1 MTRLSPRNAPR
12 RAVGLLAAAGLL
24 AVVPLAGA
32 AAPAHADGPPVF
44 TLGGPSETALHP
56 YRAGGGPKPSAL
68 GITVAAP
75 SGEEGTGFA
84 GEYTLTFDLSGVAGV
99 ADVAFDGRTS
109 DGKVFGGRAFGG
121 TAFDGKSSD
130 SKSSGG
136 EAAPDCEVT
145 GAKAVCAGTGIRPGA
160 HPVAILVVTA
170 AAGGERGDS
179 GTITV
184 TGEAEGAAFTP
195 FTTRVT
201 VGGPDLVMEELPFRT
216 ELVPGDRQ
224 QAPITF
230 ANRGAGDADGVL
242 LTLRYTRGLDIPQR
256 YSNCRYSED
265 GPGLP
270 DGGRTTA
277 LCSVEGVF
285 AAGETYTLATPL
297 TIEATERAYRDTFLY
312 RIEEAGAPR
321 PARSGFERGGG
332 AVLRAVPVTGPQDRV
347 PDPTAD
353 PTPHDNQREA
363 DFRTENTADFAAY
376 GDRVS
381 GARGATVTAD
391 LGFRNDGPAW
401 IGRLRSGE
409 DVAVVDFTVPRGASV
424 VAKPDRCRAVTAAG
438 EYRADQSGPAPRYLC
453 PTSTAVRDGEGLD
466 LPFEL
471 RIEEVLIGAEGE
483 VTVRAPGARNPALPF
498 DPAPANNTARL
509 ILNAG
514 DGGSGGPG
522 DRSTPSAPAS
532 GPDTSPSGA
541 PTASAP
547 GGGAASTSG
556 GSKSGSGPGSGSAQ
570 GGGLASTGSDA
581 LTVAGAAA
589 VALTAGPALVA
600 AARRRT
606 GRHS

>member
-1 MTRLSPRNAPR
+1 MTRLSPRNALR
-12 RAVGLLAAAGLL
+12 RAAVLLAAAGLL

-32 AAPAHADGPPVF
+32 AAPAHADEPPVF
-44 TLGGPSETALHP
+44 TLGGPAETGLHP
-56 YRAGGGPKPSAL
+56 YLAGGGAKPSRL
-68 GITVAAP
+68 GITVTAP

-84 GEYTLTFDLSGVAGV
+84 GRFTLTFDLSGVAGV
-99 ADVAFDGRTS
+99 ADVAFDGAASGAETS
-109 DGKVFGGRAFGG
+109 DGGASGGGALGAGASGGG
-121 TAFDGKSSD
+121 T
-130 SKSSGG
+130 
-136 EAAPDCEVT
+136 APDCEVI
-145 GAKAVCAGTGIRPGA
+145 GAKAVCVGTGVRPGT
-160 HPVAILVVTA
+160 HPVAALVVTA

-230 ANRGAGDADGVL
+230 ANRGAGDAEGVL

-265 GPGLP
+265 DPGPSGV
-270 DGGRTTA
+270 GRTTA
-277 LCSVEGVF
+277 LCTVEGAF
-285 AAGETYTLATPL
+285 EAGEAYTLAAPL

-312 RIEEAGAPR
+312 RIEEAGPPR
-321 PARSGFERGGG
+321 PAPAAFERGDG
-332 AVLRAVPVTGPQDRV
+332 AVLRAVPVTGPQNRAAGR
-347 PDPTAD
+347 TAD

-391 LGFRNDGPAW
+391 VGFRNVGPAW
-401 IGRLRSGE
+401 IGHLRSGE

-438 EYRADQSGPAPRYLC
+438 EYREDQRSPAPRYLC
-453 PTSTAVRDGEGLD
+453 PTSPAVQDGEGLD
-466 LPFEL
+466 LPFAL

-483 VTVRAPGARNPALPF
+483 VTVRAPSARNPALPF

-509 ILNAG
+509 VLNAG
-514 DGGSGGPG
+514 DDGDGGP
-522 DRSTPSAPAS
+522 STPPTSDP
-532 GPDTSPSGA
+532 GPDVSPSGA
-541 PTASAP
+541 PATSAP
-547 GGGAASTSG
+547 GGGAAGASG
-556 GSKSGSGPGSGSAQ
+556 GSDSGTGSGH

-589 VALTAGPALVA
+589 VALTAGLALVA

>member
-1 MTRLSPRNAPR
+1 MTRLSPRSAPR
-12 RAVGLLAAAGLL
+12 RAAGLLAAAALL

-44 TLGGPSETALHP
+44 TLGGPAETGLHP
-56 YRAGGGPKPSAL
+56 YPAGGGPKPSAL

-84 GEYTLTFDLSGVAGV
+84 GEFTLTFDLSGVAGV
-99 ADVAFDGRTS
+99 ADVAFDGEAS
-109 DGKVFGGRAFGG
+109 GDEA
-121 TAFDGKSSD
+121 
-130 SKSSGG
+130 SGG
-136 EAAPDCEVT
+136 EASRGGASGGETSGGEASDGKEPGSGAGPECEVT
-145 GAKAVCAGTGIRPGA
+145 GAKAVCAGTGVRPGA
-160 HPVAILVVTA
+160 HPVAALVVTA
-170 AAGGERGDS
+170 AAGSERGDS

-265 GPGLP
+265 APGLP
-270 DGGRTTA
+270 GVGRTTA
-277 LCSVEGVF
+277 LCTVEGVF
-285 AAGETYTLATPL
+285 EAGETYTLATPL

-312 RIEEAGAPR
+312 RIEEADAPR
-321 PARSGFERGGG
+321 PAPAGFERGGG
-332 AVLRAVPVTGPQDRV
+332 AVLRAVPVTGPQNRAAGR
-347 PDPTAD
+347 TAD

-391 LGFRNDGPAW
+391 VGFRNDGPAW
-401 IGRLRSGE
+401 IGHLRSGE

-424 VAKPDRCRAVTAAG
+424 VAKPDRCRAVTATG
-438 EYRADQSGPAPRYLC
+438 EYREDQRSPAPRYLC
-453 PTSTAVRDGEGLD
+453 PTSPAVHDGEGLD
-466 LPFEL
+466 LPFAL

-483 VTVRAPGARNPALPF
+483 VTVRAPSARNPALPF

-509 ILNAG
+509 VLNAG
-514 DGGSGGPG
+514 DGGPG
-522 DRSTPSAPAS
+522 APSAPPTPA
-532 GPDTSPSGA
+532 PDPDRGPSGA
-541 PTASAP
+541 PTASVP
-547 GGGAASTSG
+547 GGGAAGTPDSS
-556 GSKSGSGPGSGSAQ
+556 GSGSAQ

-589 VALTAGPALVA
+589 VALTAGLALVA
-600 AARRRT
+600 AARRRA
-606 GRHS
+606 GRHF